1 MKKNSKIYGDR
12 DSTKKRHSFISSLVP
27 YEKWYI
33 ENEKKYKEEI
43 KSIETMNNGQGMNNE
58 YIFFKQKFTFCL
70 QVDLYAKE
78 K

>member
-1 MKKNSKIYGDR
+1 MKNNSKIYGDR

-43 KSIETMNNGQGMNNE
+43 KSIETMNNGQGMNIE
-58 YIFFKQKFTFCL
+58 
-70 QVDLYAKE
+70 
-78 K
+78 